1 MNPNLVFQL
10 FALLFGLCIGSFLNV
25 CIARM
30 PHDKSVVSPGSACP
44 SCMTPIRAW
53 DNIPVVSWLLLRAQ
67 CRNCKVAIS
76 SLYPIVELLMGLL
89 ALLIFRL
96 MVPDIQQI
104 THYSLGIWCS
114 TTAFVA
120 MLVGL
125 SFIDIRWKMIP
136 DQFSIWAI
144 PFGIGSAFALQYLEG
159 SAPFIGP
166 TPKEAIIGAV
176 AGIGSLLLIIG
187 SYWLIRREEGMG
199 MGDVKLLGMI
209 GAFLGWQ
216 ALAPVILMASVSGS
230 IIGIGLMMAQGR
242 GFRSQLPFGPFLSL
256 GALAYLFFWP
266 TIQGSLLVG

>member
-1 MNPNLVFQL
+1 
-10 FALLFGLCIGSFLNV
+10 
-25 CIARM
+25 
-30 PHDKSVVSPGSACP
+30 
-44 SCMTPIRAW
+44 MTPIRAW
-53 DNIPVVSWLLLRAQ
+53 DNIPVLSWLLLRAQ

-76 SLYPIVELLMGLL
+76 ALYPIVELLMGLL
-89 ALLIFRL
+89 ALLLFRL

-144 PFGIGSAFALQYLEG
+144 PFGIGSAFVLQYLEGSAPFIGLQYLEG